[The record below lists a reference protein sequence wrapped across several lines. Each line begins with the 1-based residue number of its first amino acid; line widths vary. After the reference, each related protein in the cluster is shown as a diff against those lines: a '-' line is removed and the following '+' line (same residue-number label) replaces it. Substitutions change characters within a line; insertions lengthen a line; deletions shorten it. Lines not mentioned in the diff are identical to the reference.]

1 MASQKVR
8 AKLRDF
14 FEWLEEYIDP
24 ALEFIAR
31 LDKKLLEAIQASP
44 ALRKF
49 YWAFR
54 VATRIGDG
62 YLWGSI
68 GLLLLI
74 LGGSLDRHYVLIAL
88 AVTAANILIAHGLF
102 KQAFRRA
109 RPSQKQHKLI
119 GQYSFPSS
127 HTATSFGIAFLIAHF
142 YPALAFQLL
151 AYGAA
156 SLIGFSRIY
165 LCEHYPSDVLF
176 GAALG
181 TGITIVLLPFFK
193 ILFGV

>member
-1 MASQKVR
+1 MEGQKVR
-8 AKLRDF
+8 AKLRDLF
-14 FEWLEEYIDP
+14 HWLDEY
-24 ALEFIAR
+24 
-31 LDKKLLEAIQASP
+31 LDAALEAIARWDKRILETIRESRY
-44 ALRKF
+44 LRKF
-49 YWAFR
+49 YWVFR
-54 VATRIGDG
+54 AATRVGDG

-68 GLLLLI
+68 GLFLMIFGSSSDRRHVLL
-74 LGGSLDRHYVLIAL
+74 AL
-88 AVTAANILIAHGLF
+88 AVTAVNILVTHGLF

-109 RPSQKQHKLI
+109 RPSQRRRKII

-142 YPALAFQLL
+142 YPVLTFQLL
-151 AYGAA
+151 AYATA

-165 LCEHYPSDVLF
+165 LGEHYPSDVLF

-181 TGITIVLLPFFK
+181 TGVTIALLPLFK